1 MFKSVS
7 NFVFVKSTEKS
18 LWLLAVWQLPMP
30 SSVEFFRDA
39 SGARRT
45 SLTNP
50 LVLKLPRSFLS
61 LYIARFTFVSFSINH
76 LALFVNSALEEG
88 VHDSV
93 CHCHP
98 LIAFWDQMNFLT
110 CGLDV
115 SAALFSASWNLT
127 RKSSMLKL
135 SLLFLRLYIAQ
146 HILWADEIITRLCW
160 LIRLT
165 KIEYLT

>member
-1 MFKSVS
+1 MMFKSVS

-98 LIAFWDQMNFLT
+98 LPSVD
-110 CGLDV
+110 C
-115 SAALFSASWNLT
+115 
-127 RKSSMLKL
+127 
-135 SLLFLRLYIAQ
+135 FLRSNELPHVWFGCKRCLVQ
-146 HILWADEIITRLCW
+146 CILEPHSQIFHVKVIP
-160 LIRLT
+160 LIPQTIHRSA
-165 KIEYLT
+165 YFVS